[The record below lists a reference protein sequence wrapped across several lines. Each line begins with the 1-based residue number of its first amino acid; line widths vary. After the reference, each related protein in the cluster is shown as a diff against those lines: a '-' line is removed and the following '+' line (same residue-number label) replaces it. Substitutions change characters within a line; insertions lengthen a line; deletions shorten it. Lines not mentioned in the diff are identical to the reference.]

1 MIQMKSRKPAFAS
14 FLPVATIALLSSGCS
29 TYVTKAEDGTMMS
42 VYKRGSLYENR
53 NEASYKAYNK
63 AYQYCQENGKALN
76 RLEDDAQ
83 MRRER
88 ASDDLK
94 MKLRFECVDKKSAEN

>member
-1 MIQMKSRKPAFAS
+1 MQMRSRKPAFAS

-53 NEASYKAYNK
+53 NEASYKAYSK
-63 AYQYCQENGKALN
+63 AYEYCAAQGKAIN
-76 RLEDDAQ
+76 RLEDSAQ
-83 MRRER
+83 MRLER
-88 ASDDLK
+88 AKDDLI
-94 MKLRFECVDKKSAEN
+94 MKLRFECTE